1 MTIWGKITKNSPA
14 VAALISI
21 LLAGEASF
29 AQAPASAA
37 ASCQHA
43 INALAKK
50 IYETPRACT
59 AVVRLAYETRAILGY
74 QLVCGRYEHIDE
86 AEARKRAQKATGHG
100 AAGRALGRSNPADV
114 FVFHEQIGDFG
125 GVAAVAVP
133 TGLPVFGGS
142 IAWRG
147 QGHISYPRSWNRAD
161 ELGAGCPAVGE
172 RKPARGY
179 DLRDGDALP
188 EADVR
193 SALAVIEQTA
203 LPGAFWKGGYVF
215 GSVVLLYPRTIGAFI
230 PANAEWIVLLNGGW
244 LE

>member
-1 MTIWGKITKNSPA
+1 MKIRSKLTMPLLA
-14 VAALISI
+14 VALLSI
-21 LLAGEASF
+21 HLAGEARG
-29 AQAPASAA
+29 APPPAPAEAP
-37 ASCQHA
+37 CDHA
-43 INALAKK
+43 IDALAAK
-50 IYETPRACT
+50 IYEAPRACT
-59 AVVRLAYETRAILGY
+59 AVVRLGYETRAILGY
-74 QLVCGRYEHIDE
+74 QLVCGKYGRVDE
-86 AEARKRAQKATGHG
+86 AEARRRAQEVTDHG
-100 AAGRALGRSNPADV
+100 ATARALGPANPEDMYV
-114 FVFHEQIGDFG
+114 FYERLGDFG

-142 IAWRG
+142 IDWRSRG
-147 QGHISYPRSWNRAD
+147 DISYPRSWRSAE
-161 ELGAGCPAVGE
+161 ELGAGCPAVGD

-179 DLRDGDALP
+179 DLRDGKPLP
-188 EADVR
+188 EADVS